1 MIQLNSA
8 HEPIEI
14 IVDENELA
22 KTYQQLAMRNESSS
36 NDSYLHMI
44 KTLNTLEAFEKANNA
59 GECEYQTARVVL
71 QSNKSVSVVIELET
85 HVLVEPGWTEYLD
98 IDLEN
103 TVEVGITKADLAA
116 LKQGNFSVG
125 ISKPQVVSNMTVE
138 DLLSSMDKF
147 MIGRPSTYADVIG
160 DLTQDSKLLD
170 IDDDNVRL
178 TTLGLALAEHLHKE
192 TLDEFSPIFSLILS
206 QDLEKIGQG
215 KMSPLDVVEKY
226 LPLIAD
232 EKEIDDFL
240 EKAWHTL
247 SDINIEVY

>member
-22 KTYQQLAMRNESSS
+22 KTYKQLAMRNESSS

-85 HVLVEPGWTEYLD
+85 HVLAEPGWTEYLD

-103 TVEVGITKADLAA
+103 TVEVGITKADLAE
-116 LKQGNFSVG
+116 LKRGNFSVG
-125 ISKPQVVSNMTVE
+125 ISKPQLVSNMTVE
-138 DLLSSMDKF
+138 DLLSSMDKY

-160 DLTQDSKLLD
+160 DLTHDSKLLD
-170 IDDDNVRL
+170 IDNDNVRL
-178 TTLGLALAEHLHKE
+178 TTLGLALAEHLYKE